1 MGVNCRTVGC
11 LAAIGLSLR
20 EKKIHGIDPDCTQK
34 DQRQVLSLALKD
46 KMKPLSFF
54 RIRTFY
60 TLQLKAVKE
69 KEKERPGGRPII
81 RII

>member
-1 MGVNCRTVGC
+1 MGVNCKTVGC

-20 EKKIHGIDPDCTQK
+20 EEKIYGIDSDCTQK

-46 KMKPLSFF
+46 EMKPLFFF
-54 RIRTFY
+54 RIRAFY

-69 KEKERPGGRPII
+69 R
-81 RII
+81 